1 MKREQ
6 RVGQH
11 GQKTARS
18 VLSGRCGIY
27 MVEPIATPAIYLPV
41 NLKQN
46 IFRVIFGEKVSGDHT
61 GIVGNGIFVKA
72 ETKTVLEGN
81 LTWSHLRDHQP
92 GKLTEHAEHGGIS
105 LLVWVYDDD
114 AWVMRW
120 PIEGFGPGKSISRER
135 AQELD
140 AETIQ
145 FLDWVA
151 AQRMHD
157 WNAPIDAYRITASCE
172 Q

>member
-1 MKREQ
+1 MKRED
-6 RVGQH
+6 RVGKH
-11 GQKTARS
+11 GQKLARS
-18 VLSGRCGIY
+18 VLSGRCGIH

-61 GIVGNGIFVKA
+61 GIIGNGIFVKA

-92 GKLTEHAEHGGIS
+92 EKLTQHSDYGGIS
-105 LLVWVYDDD
+105 LLVWVYGDD
-114 AWVMRW
+114 AWVMTW
-120 PIEGFGPGKSISRER
+120 PIDGFGPGKSITRER

-140 AETIQ
+140 RETRDY
-145 FLDWVA
+145 LDWVA
-151 AQRMHD
+151 SQRVEE
-157 WNAPIDAYRITASCE
+157 WNSPIDAYRITADCE